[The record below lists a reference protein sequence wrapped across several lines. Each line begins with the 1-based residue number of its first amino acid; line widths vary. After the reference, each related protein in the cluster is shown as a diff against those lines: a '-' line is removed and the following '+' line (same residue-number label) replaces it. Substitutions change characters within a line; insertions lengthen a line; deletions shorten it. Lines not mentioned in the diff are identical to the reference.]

1 MAGPKLAVGASELV
15 QITNIASGGAGVGRL
30 RDGRAIFVH
39 RTTIG
44 DHAQVRLVEKKKA
57 WARGVLE
64 RIETPGP
71 GRRDAPCRYYGKC
84 GGCTLEHLEYETQ
97 LYAKGTIVHDAL
109 TRIGKLQIERPVV
122 TGSPREFHYRNRASF
137 TLLRLAR
144 RVVAGFHELEHPGRI
159 VDVGAAC
166 LLPEEAIADAWKEL
180 RNNWGERAIRLP
192 AGHKLRLTLRASA
205 EGAVS
210 LVIEGGNTPGQPD
223 ELLAAAPSLQSIWH
237 RPRPDA
243 DLVLLAGRAAI
254 QESWQDE
261 DLDLSGAVFLQVN
274 RGAAELLE
282 EYVMELVGDVKGKRV
297 LDAYCGVGLHARR
310 LARLGAHVTGIE
322 LDPLA
327 IEEARA
333 ANVENAKFVCGRA
346 EDEMPAYLPTDI
358 AIINPPRA
366 GIHES
371 AAVVLTRKPATQL
384 IYISC
389 NPATLAR
396 DLDRMRSRYRV
407 RSIRCFDLFP
417 QTAHVET
424 VVECVTT

>member
-1 MAGPKLAVGASELV
+1 MSELV

-30 RDGRAIFVH
+30 KNGRAVFVH

-44 DHAQVRLVEKKKA
+44 DQVHVRIVEKKKA

-64 RIETPGP
+64 KIETAGP
-71 GRRDAPCRYYGKC
+71 GRREAPCRYYSKC
-84 GGCTLEHLEYETQ
+84 GGCHLEHLEYETQ
-97 LYAKGTIVHDAL
+97 LSSKAQIVHDAL
-109 TRIGKLQIERPVV
+109 TRIGKLQIDTPTVI
-122 TGSPREFHYRNRASF
+122 GSPREFRYRNRASF
-137 TLLRLAR
+137 TLMRLAR
-144 RVVAGFHELEHPGRI
+144 RVVAGFHELEQPGRVLDI
-159 VDVGAAC
+159 GSAC
-166 LLPEEAIADAWKEL
+166 LLPEEAIAEAWKEL
-180 RNNWGERAIRLP
+180 RENWGDRASRLP
-192 AGHKLRLTLRASA
+192 AGQKLRLTLRASA
-205 EGAVS
+205 DGAVS
-210 LVIEGGNTPGQPD
+210 LVIEGGDGPGKPE
-223 ELLAAAPSLQSIWH
+223 ELLAAAPRIQSIWH
-237 RPRPDA
+237 RARPDA
-243 DLVLLAGRAAI
+243 ALTLLAGQQAI

-261 DLDLSGAVFLQVN
+261 DLDLSGSVFLQVN

-282 EYVMELVGDVKGKRV
+282 EYVMHLAGDVKGKHI

-310 LARLGAHVTGIE
+310 LARLGARVTGIE

-333 ANVENAKFVCGRA
+333 AAIENATFICGRA
-346 EDEMPAYLPTDI
+346 EDEMPALLPTDL

-371 AAVVLTRKPATQL
+371 AAVALTRKPAKQL

-396 DLDRMRSRYRV
+396 DLDRMRSRYRIK
-407 RSIRCFDLFP
+407 SIRCFDLFP